1 MSCSNIL
8 ISNLLPPQSNSS
20 PISFSIKLTNDL
32 IHLLKSN
39 GSNNKIKLIVKNG
52 NVSIKLS
59 EELVLPCLPLPEN
72 LPVDI
77 YSISNKSTSTKLVS
91 QYDGR
96 IINKL
101 TVVTDSKKIKEINAA
116 NALSSNHNNK
126 LGSYIN
132 GNTNSNSNNNNTNNR
147 LTPSLLVPS
156 SPVSRRSAYSTY
168 SNTTKNPY
176 KISLSSDNQASII
189 KKFIHLLALGPITY
203 NHIVDLLDYTKIDH
217 LLDDYGQVYNDQD
230 QFIQEDRFPYI
241 DSNNNSND
249 DSDDDMDEE
258 VQRFILKDKSYKE
271 LTPWKWNYT
280 NYERNSIL
288 NNVNNALTRI
298 GFSQSHP
305 LRRKIVEPPN
315 EDDNRSETKKP
326 NGSSLGGG
334 FLISSSSSVSSNNK
348 KRSTPTPVPSKAN
361 TPVNTTSKVNTP
373 VNTTSKINT
382 PVVSSSKVN
391 TPVVAPPKAT
401 TPVVAS
407 SKASTP
413 VNIPPRNTN
422 SNSIPSPPVK
432 VKVNNKRKFSSSSSS
447 SEDDDSK
454 KLNYT
459 SPPSSEEESTS
470 NNNNASGHNGVNS
483 QKSKLDYY
491 TNLAI
496 KFKNK
501 YKEYSELYN
510 ALLNKNEIKA
520 IDYKDNL
527 MKLFKLHQNLTQW
540 KKLLWDFDKES
551 KLKNSLSDIH
561 IERNTTPITSSSGS
575 SSTSIFKASSP
586 SSTVLDAHP
595 PGIKT
600 ATPFK
605 RRKVMDY

>member
-1 MSCSNIL
+1 MI
-8 ISNLLPPQSNSS
+8 
-20 PISFSIKLTNDL
+20 
-32 IHLLKSN
+32 
-39 GSNNKIKLIVKNG
+39 
-52 NVSIKLS
+52 
-59 EELVLPCLPLPEN
+59 
-72 LPVDI
+72 
-77 YSISNKSTSTKLVS
+77 
-91 QYDGR
+91 
-96 IINKL
+96 
-101 TVVTDSKKIKEINAA
+101 
-116 NALSSNHNNK
+116 
-126 LGSYIN
+126 
-132 GNTNSNSNNNNTNNR
+132 
-147 LTPSLLVPS
+147 
-156 SPVSRRSAYSTY
+156 
-168 SNTTKNPY
+168 
-176 KISLSSDNQASII
+176 
-189 KKFIHLLALGPITY
+189 
-203 NHIVDLLDYTKIDH
+203 
-217 LLDDYGQVYNDQD
+217 
-230 QFIQEDRFPYI
+230 
-241 DSNNNSND
+241 
-249 DSDDDMDEE
+249 
-258 VQRFILKDKSYKE
+258 
-271 LTPWKWNYT
+271 
-280 NYERNSIL
+280 
-288 NNVNNALTRI
+288 
-298 GFSQSHP
+298 
-305 LRRKIVEPPN
+305 
-315 EDDNRSETKKP
+315 
-326 NGSSLGGG
+326 
-334 FLISSSSSVSSNNK
+334 SSSSVSSNNK

-510 ALLNKNEIKA
+510 ALLNKNEIKS